1 MPWLVDR
8 PLPLDAAQDL
18 DRFVGGLAET
28 LDDPATD
35 NNEVVRELLA
45 SLMYGCGFAELTK
58 RQPLAAFALEPR
70 NVTFEAE
77 HYVVTDPV
85 KFARVKPLLWLWKCL
100 DLTPLGQSVASGV
113 ALRRVLAE
121 RVFARAGKN
130 LKIFQNVEVSVGYNL
145 EVGDDVTIHRNAF
158 IDDIGGVVLHDGVS
172 LSDYANVYSHTHDI
186 LNGPDVILKQ
196 TVIGRGVRVA
206 YHATVLAGTVLSDD
220 SMLGAFALATR
231 DFEPHVVG
239 LGLPAKPRVWK
250 ERASDPAF
258 DTLTVDARNYPKKP
272 DLRANPE
279 YADKAVSPAADEA
292 SAQSTGKAGAQSTGK
307 AQDAKRAGDLQ
318 PEVS

>member
-8 PLPLDAAQDL
+8 PLPLDAAREL
-18 DRFVGGLAET
+18 SRFAGELAEQ
-28 LDDPATD
+28 LDDPSID
-35 NNEVVRELLA
+35 NNEVAREVLA
-45 SLMYGCGFAELTK
+45 SLLYGCSFTELNE
-58 RQPLAAFALEPR
+58 RQPLAAFSLDPR
-70 NVTFEAE
+70 HITFEAE
-77 HYVVTDPV
+77 YYVATEAA

-100 DLTPLGQSVASGV
+100 DGTLLGQSVASGV

-121 RVFARAGKN
+121 RIFARTGKN

-145 EVGDDVTIHRNAF
+145 EVGDDVTIHRHVF
-158 IDDIGGVVLHDGVS
+158 IDDIGGVILHDDVS
-172 LSDYANVYSHTHDI
+172 LSDYVNVYSHTHDI
-186 LNGPDVILKQ
+186 LNSPDVTLKQ

-239 LGLPAKPRVWK
+239 LGIPAKPRVWK
-250 ERASDPAF
+250 ERAGDPAF
-258 DTLTVDARNYPKKP
+258 DTLVVEARSYPKKP
-272 DLRANPE
+272 EVRANPD
-279 YADKAVSPAADEA
+279 YASSDLA
-292 SAQSTGKAGAQSTGK
+292 SSGQVHSDHAGSDHVANP
-307 AQDAKRAGDLQ
+307 L

>member
-8 PLPLDAAQDL
+8 PLPVDAARDL
-18 DRFVGGLAET
+18 SRFVGHLSEQ

-35 NNEVVRELLA
+35 NDEVVRELLA
-45 SLMYGCGFAELTK
+45 SLLYGCSFAEIAE

-70 NVTFEAE
+70 NITFEAE
-77 HYVVTDPV
+77 NYVVTDKV

-100 DLTPLGQSVASGV
+100 DGTPLGQSVASGV

-121 RVFARAGKN
+121 RIFARAGKN

-145 EVGDDVTIHRNAF
+145 EVGDDVTIHRNVF
-158 IDDIGGVVLHDGVS
+158 IDDIGGVVLHDGAS

-186 LNGPDVILKQ
+186 LNGPDVTLKQ

-231 DFEPHVVG
+231 DFEPHVIG

-250 ERASDPAF
+250 ERAGDPAF
-258 DTLTVDARNYPKKP
+258 ATLTVDARTYPKKP
-272 DLRANPE
+272 EVRANPD
-279 YADKAVSPAADEA
+279 YAEREAAAPEQPGTSQMDLEHPE
-292 SAQSTGKAGAQSTGK
+292 TE
-307 AQDAKRAGDLQ
+307 RAEKERTADLQ